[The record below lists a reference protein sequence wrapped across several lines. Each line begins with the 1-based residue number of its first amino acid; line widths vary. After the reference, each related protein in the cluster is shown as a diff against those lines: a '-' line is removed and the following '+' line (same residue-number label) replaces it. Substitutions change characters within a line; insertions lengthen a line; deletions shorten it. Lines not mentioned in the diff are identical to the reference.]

1 MLVKQLFNEFSI
13 ALYVKKVILPCFIVT
28 LISLGSVYV
37 INQIISQSL
46 LRLILGFV
54 FNFSIIAFLL
64 YFFIL
69 DINTKTLVNTKVKH
83 FWGFINRR

>member
-1 MLVKQLFNEFSI
+1 MRPSGNWVMLRTLFPPKPSVPLIGVKTQYFSAMAGNE
-13 ALYVKKVILPCFIVT
+13 
-28 LISLGSVYV
+28 
-37 INQIISQSL
+37 
-46 LRLILGFV
+46 
-54 FNFSIIAFLL
+54 SIIAFLL

>member
-1 MLVKQLFNEFSI
+1 M
-13 ALYVKKVILPCFIVT
+13 ILPCFIVT

>member
-1 MLVKQLFNEFSI
+1 M
-13 ALYVKKVILPCFIVT
+13 VINT
-28 LISLGSVYV
+28 
-37 INQIISQSL
+37 NQIISQSL

>member
-1 MLVKQLFNEFSI
+1 MLT
-13 ALYVKKVILPCFIVT
+13 LYVKKVILPCFIVT